1 MTALLGALGSQ
12 AVSGIVK
19 EVGSVID
26 DLVTTEEER
35 RAGELEERKLDQQLQ
50 LGQQEIN
57 KEEAKHAS
65 LFVAGW
71 RPFIGWICG
80 TALGLVYIPKALVM
94 TGIWTYAALRL
105 VWAWNGTGN
114 LPQLPPYPD
123 LGVADLIALIFAML
137 GMGGMRMVE
146 TLKGKAR
153 SEPLTP
159 PPAIF
164 RRKPAAEQEAP

>member
-1 MTALLGALGSQ
+1 MSAVLAALGGK
-12 AVSGIVK
+12 ALGGIVNT
-19 EVGSVID
+19 VGSVID
-26 DLVTTEEER
+26 DLHTSDEER
-35 RAGELEERKLDQQLQ
+35 AAAQLEDRKLDQQLQ

-71 RPFIGWICG
+71 RPYIGWIAG

-94 TGIWTYAALRL
+94 TGIWTYLA
-105 VWAWNGTGN
+105 VVVVMEWNGIGT
-114 LPQLPPYPD
+114 PTLPPFPD
-123 LGVADLIALIFAML
+123 LGVLDLLGLLGTML

-146 TLKGKAR
+146 TLQGKAR

-164 RRKPAAEQEAP
+164 RRKPPAELEAP